1 MRYRTE
7 PTTNYLHLL
16 SFAAYELLETLL
28 AVLALAVVILLADFA
43 AGNDDGGV
51 MPDDLSLVISK

>member
-1 MRYRTE
+1 MI
-7 PTTNYLHLL
+7 N
-16 SFAAYELLETLL
+16 LL
-28 AVLALAVVILLADFA
+28 AVLVLAVVILLADFA

>member
-1 MRYRTE
+1 MLRDR
-7 PTTNYLHLL
+7 NR
-16 SFAAYELLETLL
+16 SMINLL
-28 AVLALAVVILLADFA
+28 AVLVLAVVILLADFA